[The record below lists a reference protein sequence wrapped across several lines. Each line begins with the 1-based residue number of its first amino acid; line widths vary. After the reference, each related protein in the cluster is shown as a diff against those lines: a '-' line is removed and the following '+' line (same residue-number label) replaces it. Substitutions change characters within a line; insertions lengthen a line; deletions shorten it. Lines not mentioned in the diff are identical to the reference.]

1 MLLSL
6 SVRLARVLRDS
17 GVDVDLQVWEGLWH
31 VFEWYDQIP
40 EADQSISNIAKF
52 LEKHLGQ

>member
-1 MLLSL
+1 
-6 SVRLARVLRDS
+6 LASVLRDS